1 MVRCRSAIAKAVI
14 HTTTPNT
21 RGVVSWR
28 PQISMKSITDG
39 TSKTAL
45 CGEVGRGTF
54 RRRSGFQWRRIPG
67 VSTRRNEAVLPALW
81 SRPPFRSA
89 TVVSG
94 NDALAYGDE
103 GFGGMHNGIVMF
115 GMCDGSVQPISRD
128 IDGAVL
134 DCMATR
140 AGDDPYQ
147 LDKPAK
153 SCH

>member
-1 MVRCRSAIAKAVI
+1 
-14 HTTTPNT
+14 
-21 RGVVSWR
+21 
-28 PQISMKSITDG
+28 MKSITDG

-45 CGEVGRGTF
+45 CGEVGRGLSEDDQAF
-54 RRRSGFQWRRIPG
+54 NGDAF
-67 VSTRRNEAVLPALW
+67 PAYPLGETKPFCQRCGL
-81 SRPPFRSA
+81 SPPPLGQNP
-89 TVVSG
+89 TG
-94 NDALAYGDE
+94 TDALAYGDQ
-103 GFGGMHNGIVMF
+103 GFGGMHNGVVMF
-115 GMCDGSVQPISRD
+115 GMCDGSVQAISRD